1 MKESYYRKRQK
12 IIDKKK
18 VMKALKE
25 QRGKYDETF
34 ELWNAKQAELEE
46 KRREKDIAYRQNKKL
61 NPNSKRQP
69 NKTDLYDKI

>member
-1 MKESYYRKRQK
+1 MISRYLE
-12 IIDKKK
+12 KKKLKNKDK
-18 VMKALKE
+18 VMKALEE

-46 KRREKDIAYRQNKKL
+46 KRRERDIAYRQNKKL

-69 NKTDLYDKI
+69 NKTDIYDKI

>member
-1 MKESYYRKRQK
+1 MGKGNTKKDSKEE
-12 IIDKKK
+12 

-61 NPNSKRQP
+61 NPNAKRQP

>member
-1 MKESYYRKRQK
+1 MISRYL
-12 IIDKKK
+12 KKKKLKNKDK
-18 VMKALKE
+18 VMKALEE

-46 KRREKDIAYRQNKKL
+46 KRRERDIAYRQNKKL

-69 NKTDLYDKI
+69 NKTDIYDKI

>member
-1 MKESYYRKRQK
+1 MISRYL
-12 IIDKKK
+12 KKKKLENKDK
-18 VMKALKE
+18 VMKALEE

-46 KRREKDIAYRQNKKL
+46 KRRERDIAYRQNKKL

-69 NKTDLYDKI
+69 NKTDIYDKI